1 MLGQYVRRDQ
11 PHCQQNAERHDDQVV
26 EITEDRHEIRD
37 QVDGGKSV
45 GSYEGRDC
53 LGMPRHSRVARR
65 EIERVQVTP
74 RESGPMLQAAENAQE
89 GSVR

>member
-1 MLGQYVRRDQ
+1 MRSGSDAAKRRDLALELK
-11 PHCQQNAERHDDQVV
+11 HRRA
-26 EITEDRHEIRD
+26 I
-37 QVDGGKSV
+37 GV
-45 GSYEGRDC
+45 GLIAC
-53 LGMPRHSRVARR
+53 R